1 MTNQAL
7 VTKNEPK
14 QLKDYLDMPTI
25 RKRFEDAL
33 GGSGA
38 VSFITGI
45 LNAAIMN
52 PKIQECDPITVINA
66 GLQAAA
72 LNLSLSP
79 SLGQSAIVPY
89 GKKAT
94 MVVMRKGLVQLA
106 LETDKYRYIHVSK
119 IYEGEN
125 WLEDRLTGR
134 LTLTGERT
142 GNAIIGYVAYFQLLS
157 GFEKYLAM
165 TKDEILEHARKYS
178 RSFDRKSNNFYPGSG
193 WADNFE
199 KMCEKTPLRLLLLNY
214 GPMNKK
220 LQTVLENE
228 NETGEIEPV
237 DAEFIEQAVQEE
249 VEQSVQAPR
258 TVTQNMLDLY
268 GEA

>member
-1 MTNQAL
+1 MTNQI
-7 VTKNEPK
+7 VTKSEPK
-14 QLKDYLDMPTI
+14 QLKDYLDMPSI
-25 RKRFEDAL
+25 RRRFEDAL

-45 LNAAIMN
+45 LNAAVTN
-52 PKIQECDPITVINA
+52 PKIMECDPITVINA

-79 SLGQSAIVPY
+79 SLGQAAIIPF

-94 MVVMRKGLVQLA
+94 MCVMRKGLVQLA
-106 LETDKYRYIHVSK
+106 LETDKYRYIHVAK
-119 IYEGEN
+119 IYEGQIWN
-125 WLEDRLTGR
+125 EDQLTGR
-134 LTLTGERT
+134 LTLTGART
-142 GNAIIGYVAYFQLLS
+142 GNNIIGYVAYFQLLS

-165 TKDEILEHARKYS
+165 SKDEIIEHAKRYS
-178 RSFDRKSNNFYPGSG
+178 KSFDRKSNNFYPGSG

-220 LQTVLENE
+220 LQSILDSE
-228 NETGEIEPV
+228 NETGEVEPV
-237 DAEFIEQAVQEE
+237 DAEFVERAIQEE
-249 VEQSVQAPR
+249 AEQPKQEPR
-258 TVTQNMLDLY
+258 TVQQNMLALY
-268 GEA
+268 REG